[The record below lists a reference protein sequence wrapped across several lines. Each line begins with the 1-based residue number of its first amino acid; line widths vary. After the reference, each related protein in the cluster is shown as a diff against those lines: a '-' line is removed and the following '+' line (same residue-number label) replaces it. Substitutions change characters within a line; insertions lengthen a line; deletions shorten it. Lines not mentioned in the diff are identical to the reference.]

1 MKEINTKIKTEDLIK
16 EQEKEQEKQLE
27 KQLEKQVEQYIVQH
41 HLIGFGDL
49 VLAGV
54 SGGAD
59 SMCLLELLHACMEQI
74 GFELRVIHVEHGIR
88 GSESVADAQY
98 VGSYCAAR
106 AIPCEIITVDAGA
119 YARAHGYSIEEAA
132 RELRYTVF
140 EAAAQKLESPEPEQA
155 DVAAARTVRI
165 AVAHHRE
172 DQAET
177 VLWQMIRGSDL
188 RGIGGIRPQ
197 RGRVIRP
204 LLEVSRVQIEA
215 YLTQRQIGWR
225 EDVTNADTAYT
236 RNRLRH
242 EVIPVL
248 EQLNTQAVRHLCESA
263 QRAQEAEEY
272 LAAQTE
278 EVYRRVVS
286 QRTDGVLLVSE
297 KLRQEAVLLQRRVM
311 YRALETCAGRARDL
325 QAKHMAALLDL
336 FGHQVGQRL
345 MLPYGIDAWRD
356 YEGISFMHRQVM
368 PETPAHSGQLP
379 DGISMELI
387 DCGPGSVHGLRGIEI
402 SKKKYTK
409 CFDYDKIEHHV
420 QIRRRQDGDYLTIDA
435 EGHRQKLK
443 NYLVNEKI
451 PRQER
456 GQLWLL
462 ADGSHIM
469 WVIGHRISDYYKV
482 DTHTRRIL
490 KVQYSGGKE
499 DE

>member
-1 MKEINTKIKTEDLIK
+1 MEEQNTKIKAEDLIK

-27 KQLEKQVEQYIVQH
+27 KQVEQYIVQH
-41 HLIGFGDL
+41 HLIEPGDL

-106 AIPCEIITVDAGA
+106 AIPCEIIPVDAGA
-119 YARAHGYSIEEAA
+119 YACAHGYSLEEAA
-132 RELRYTVF
+132 RELRYTAF
-140 EAAAQKLESPEPEQA
+140 EAAAQKLESPEPVQA
-155 DVAAARTVRI
+155 DVAAPRTVRI

-242 EVIPVL
+242 EVP
-248 EQLNTQAVRHLCESA
+248 
-263 QRAQEAEEY
+263 
-272 LAAQTE
+272 
-278 EVYRRVVS
+278 
-286 QRTDGVLLVSE
+286 
-297 KLRQEAVLLQRRVM
+297 
-311 YRALETCAGRARDL
+311 CAGDLCRPGERSAGKAYGGAARSIWTSGGPAAD
-325 QAKHMAALLDL
+325 AALW
-336 FGHQVGQRL
+336 HRCMARL
-345 MLPYGIDAWRD
+345 
-356 YEGISFMHRQVM
+356 
-368 PETPAHSGQLP
+368 
-379 DGISMELI
+379 
-387 DCGPGSVHGLRGIEI
+387 
-402 SKKKYTK
+402 
-409 CFDYDKIEHHV
+409 
-420 QIRRRQDGDYLTIDA
+420 
-435 EGHRQKLK
+435 
-443 NYLVNEKI
+443 
-451 PRQER
+451 
-456 GQLWLL
+456 
-462 ADGSHIM
+462 
-469 WVIGHRISDYYKV
+469 
-482 DTHTRRIL
+482 
-490 KVQYSGGKE
+490 
-499 DE
+499 

>member
-1 MKEINTKIKTEDLIK
+1 MGKMSENLEI
-16 EQEKEQEKQLE
+16 
-27 KQLEKQVEQYIVQH
+27 QVEQYIIQH
-41 HLIGFGDL
+41 RLIERGDV

-59 SMCLLELLHACMEQI
+59 SMCLLELLYACMETI

-88 GSESVADAQY
+88 GAASMADAQY
-98 VGSYCAAR
+98 VRSYCRTR
-106 AIPCEIITVDAGA
+106 AIPCEIVSVDAGV
-119 YARAHGYSIEEAA
+119 YASTHGYSLEEAA
-132 RELRYTVF
+132 RELRYEAF
-140 EAAAQKLESPEPEQA
+140 EAAARAAEAGRA
-155 DVAAARTVRI
+155 DVAGTRTVRI

-204 LLEVSRVQIEA
+204 MLGVSRAQIEA
-215 YLTQRQIGWR
+215 YLTQRQIDWR
-225 EDVTNADTAYT
+225 EDATNADTAYT

-248 EQLNTQAVRHLCESA
+248 EQLNAQAVRHLCESA
-263 QRAQEAEEY
+263 ERAQEAEEY
-272 LAAQTE
+272 LAAQTD

-286 QRTDGVLLVSE
+286 GRADGALLVSDG
-297 KLRQEAVLLQRRVM
+297 LRQEAMILQRRVL
-311 YRALETCAGRARDL
+311 YRALESCAGRARDL
-325 QAKHMAALLDL
+325 QARHMAALLDL
-336 FGHQVGQRL
+336 FDHQVGQHL
-345 MLPYGIDAWRD
+345 TLPYDIDAWRD
-356 YEGISFMHRQVM
+356 YEGVSFVRRQAVTDAAAVHCEE
-368 PETPAHSGQLP
+368 PP
-379 DGISMELI
+379 DGIRMELF
-387 DCGPGSVHGLRGIEI
+387 DCEPGALYSSQGVEI

-420 QIRRRQDGDYLTIDA
+420 QIRRRQNGDYLTIDA
-435 EGHRQKLK
+435 DGHRQKLK

-456 GQLWLL
+456 ERLWLL

-482 DTHTRRIL
+482 DAHTRRIL